1 LPKAIELPRIQHI
14 LAAIDG
20 SVHSE
25 KAGLFAVELA
35 SKYDARLILLHVVN
49 HPLQYL
55 GRSMNNAVAVGL
67 PLPTEQSEQTQQR
80 SKESMD
86 RIGSA
91 AERANVLSRKESLET
106 DRTIADAIA
115 NFAENESVQIIVVG
129 IRGISNFDPYVA
141 GSVATGLVSRAR
153 CSLVIVR

>member
-1 LPKAIELPRIQHI
+1 
-14 LAAIDG
+14 
-20 SVHSE
+20 
-25 KAGLFAVELA
+25 
-35 SKYDARLILLHVVN
+35 
-49 HPLQYL
+49 
-55 GRSMNNAVAVGL
+55 MNNAVAVGL